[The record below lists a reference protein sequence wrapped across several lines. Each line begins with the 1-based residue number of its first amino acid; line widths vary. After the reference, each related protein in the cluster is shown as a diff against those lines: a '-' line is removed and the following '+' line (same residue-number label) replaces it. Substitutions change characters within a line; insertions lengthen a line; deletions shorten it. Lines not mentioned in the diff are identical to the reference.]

1 MTSATR
7 SRSGGRSVPQ
17 QRNDE
22 PAAPGAAQAATNA
35 TLRLSGKPGSFGRVR
50 LQQLVLMEVAVG
62 LLLVAWIAWNAQ
74 DTAQRWLVLPA
85 AVVAGLM
92 IVFALV
98 RRRRHP
104 LSEWYEL
111 KRSLR
116 RRKRAA
122 RQPVPAGTDP
132 SLVPV
137 VECDAAVQTS
147 TYVTREDRAIGMVG
161 DGTFLT
167 ALIAVEGK
175 DAPLRPG
182 RTGRVQHP
190 VPLDVL
196 YEALSTDDIR
206 LESVQIVQHTQP
218 APAPHLPEQSVVARS
233 YGSLQE
239 ASGIPSLRMTWV
251 ALKLT
256 PELTPEAIEARGGGL
271 GGAQRS
277 LVRAADQLA
286 SRLEGAGFSAS
297 VLNEAEVIQALATST
312 CLNPRAGNA
321 TSQDGRRSAQRR
333 TEESVR
339 GWRCDDR
346 WHATYWISRWPQVG
360 PSAVSSAH
368 LASILTSLRVFT
380 SVFSLTLARGD
391 GRSAAVAGHVRI
403 VTRGERDL
411 ATARR
416 ELQRTASRA
425 KTGLVPLDREQVPG
439 VLATMPL
446 GGTS

>member
-7 SRSGGRSVPQ
+7 SRSRDRRVPSQRDEEQ
-17 QRNDE
+17 QG
-22 PAAPGAAQAATNA
+22 PAASPAPTTA
-35 TLRLSGKPGSFGRVR
+35 TLRLSSKPGSFGPVR
-50 LQQLVLMEVAVG
+50 LQQLILIEIAAG
-62 LLLVAWIAWNAQ
+62 LLVVAWFSQ
-74 DTAQRWLVLPA
+74 KWLLVPA
-85 AVVAGLM
+85 AVVAGLLM
-92 IVFALV
+92 LFALV
-98 RRRRHP
+98 RRRQHP

-116 RRKRAA
+116 RRKRGEKY
-122 RQPVPAGTDP
+122 PVPPGTDP
-132 SLVPV
+132 SLAPV
-137 VECDAAVQTS
+137 VECDPAIQTS
-147 TYVTREDRAIGMVG
+147 TYVTREDRAVGMVG

-175 DAPLRPG
+175 DAPLKPG
-182 RTGRVQHP
+182 RMGRVEHP
-190 VPLDVL
+190 LPLDVL
-196 YEALSTDDIR
+196 HDALTTDDIR
-206 LESVQIVQHTQP
+206 LESVQVVQHTQP

-233 YGSLQE
+233 YGMLQE
-239 ASGIPSLRMTWV
+239 AAGIPSLRMTWV

-256 PELTPEAIEARGGGL
+256 PELTPEAVEARGGGL

-297 VLNEAEVIQALATST
+297 VLNETDVVQALATST
-312 CLNPRAGNA
+312 CLNPRANNP
-321 TSQDGRRSAQRR
+321 TSPDGRSAQRR

-360 PSAVSSAH
+360 PNAVSSAH

-380 SVFSLTLARGD
+380 SVFSLTLGRGD
-391 GRSAAVAGHVRI
+391 GRSASVAGHVRI
-403 VTRGERDL
+403 VTRSEDDL
-411 ATARR
+411 STARR

-439 VLATMPL
+439 VLATLPL

>member
-7 SRSGGRSVPQ
+7 SRSRNQRVPSQ
-17 QRNDE
+17 QDE
-22 PAAPGAAQAATNA
+22 QQGQAASQTPATA

-50 LQQLVLMEVAVG
+50 LQQLILLEIAAGVLLAAWVVQKW
-62 LLLVAWIAWNAQ
+62 LLI
-74 DTAQRWLVLPA
+74 PA
-85 AVVAGLM
+85 AVVAGLL
-92 IVFALV
+92 ILFALV
-98 RRRRHP
+98 RRRKHP

-116 RRKRAA
+116 RRQREAKH
-122 RQPVPAGTDP
+122 PIPAGTDP

-137 VECDAAVQTS
+137 VECDPAVQTL
-147 TYVTREDRAIGMVG
+147 TYVTREDRAVGMVG

-182 RTGRVQHP
+182 RTGRVEHP

-196 YEALSTDDIR
+196 YDALTTDDIR

-218 APAPHLPEQSVVARS
+218 APAPHLPERSVVTQS
-233 YGSLQE
+233 YGTLQE

-256 PELTPEAIEARGGGL
+256 PELTPEAVEARGGGL

-286 SRLEGAGFSAS
+286 SRLEGAGFSAT
-297 VLNEAEVIQALATST
+297 VLNESEVVQALATSS
-312 CLNPRAGNA
+312 CLNPRVNGSA
-321 TSQDGRRSAQRR
+321 SPDGRQAQRR

-380 SVFSLTLARGD
+380 SVFSLTLGRGD
-391 GRSAAVAGHVRI
+391 GRSAEISGHVRI
-403 VTRGERDL
+403 VTRSENDL
-411 ATARR
+411 STARR

-439 VLATMPL
+439 ILATMPL
-446 GGTS
+446 GGTC

>member
-1 MTSATR
+1 M
-7 SRSGGRSVPQ
+7 
-17 QRNDE
+17 
-22 PAAPGAAQAATNA
+22 
-35 TLRLSGKPGSFGRVR
+35 R
-50 LQQLVLMEVAVG
+50 LQQLVLIEIAAG
-62 LLLVAWIAWNAQ
+62 LVLVAWILQ
-74 DTAQRWLVLPA
+74 PWLVLPA
-85 AVVAGLM
+85 AVVAGLLT
-92 IVFALV
+92 VAALV
-98 RRRRHP
+98 RRRQHP

-116 RRKRAA
+116 RRKREAKH
-122 RQPVPAGTDP
+122 PVPAGTDP
-132 SLVPV
+132 SMAPV
-137 VECDAAVQTS
+137 VECDPAVQTS
-147 TYVTREDRAIGMVG
+147 TYVTREDRAVGMVG

-182 RTGRVQHP
+182 RPGRVERP
-190 VPLDVL
+190 LPLDVL
-196 YEALSTDDIR
+196 HEALETDDIR

-251 ALKLT
+251 AVKLT
-256 PELTPEAIEARGGGL
+256 PELTPEAVEARGGGL

-286 SRLEGAGFSAS
+286 SRLEGAGFSAT
-297 VLNEAEVIQALATST
+297 VLNEAEVIQALATSS
-312 CLNPRAGNA
+312 CLNPRASQS
-321 TSQDGRRSAQRR
+321 TSSDRRPAQRR

-346 WHATYWISRWPQVG
+346 WHSTYWISRWPQVG
-360 PSAVSSAH
+360 PNAVSAAH

-380 SVFSLTLARGD
+380 SVFSLTIGRGD
-391 GRSAAVAGHVRI
+391 GRSAQIAGHVRI
-403 VTRGERDL
+403 VTRGENDL

-416 ELQRTASRA
+416 ELQRTAGRA

-439 VLATMPL
+439 VLATLPL

>member
-7 SRSGGRSVPQ
+7 SRSGNRRDPRQGTAEQ
-17 QRNDE
+17 Q
-22 PAAPGAAQAATNA
+22 PSASASQGPTTA
-35 TLRLSGKPGSFGRVR
+35 TLRLRSKPGSFGPVR
-50 LQQLVLMEVAVG
+50 LQQLVLIEIAAG
-62 LLLVAWIAWNAQ
+62 LLLVAWIAQ
-74 DTAQRWLVLPA
+74 PWLVVPA
-85 AVVAGLM
+85 AVVAGLLTL
-92 IVFALV
+92 FALV
-98 RRRRHP
+98 RRRQHP
-104 LSEWYEL
+104 LSEWYDL

-116 RRKRAA
+116 RRKREAKLPL
-122 RQPVPAGTDP
+122 PVGTDP
-132 SLVPV
+132 GLVPV
-137 VECDAAVQTS
+137 VECDPAVQTS
-147 TYVTREDRAIGMVG
+147 TYVTREDRAVGMVG

-175 DAPLRPG
+175 DTPLRPG
-182 RTGRVQHP
+182 RTGRVERP

-196 YEALSTDDIR
+196 HDALTTDDIR

-239 ASGIPSLRMTWV
+239 AAGIPSLRMTWV

-256 PELTPEAIEARGGGL
+256 PELTPEAVEARGGGL

-286 SRLEGAGFSAS
+286 SRLEGAGFSAT
-297 VLNEAEVIQALATST
+297 VLNEADVVQALATSS
-312 CLNPRAGNA
+312 CLNPRASNA
-321 TSQDGRRSAQRR
+321 TSTDRRPAPRR

-360 PSAVSSAH
+360 PNAVSAAH

-380 SVFSLTLARGD
+380 SVFSLTLGQDD
-391 GRSAAVAGHVRI
+391 GRSASIAGHVRI
-403 VTRGERDL
+403 VTHSERDL
-411 ATARR
+411 STARR
-416 ELQRTASRA
+416 ELLRTAGRA

-439 VLATMPL
+439 VLATLPL